1 MNGPAAERLATAL
14 GGLHP
19 DHFRIARAALWVL
32 LFTFA
37 AKLAVAAREIVLAWR
52 FGRGPEVD
60 AYNLALTLS
69 TWLPLALVAVMTV
82 VLVPALVRANLE
94 KASTR
99 QRFLRELNGAA
110 VVAGLGMSIVT
121 WVAAPW
127 LVRAFAFG
135 LPESTRDLVRGML
148 GSFAPI
154 ALLTVLVGVYTTR
167 LQAAN
172 DHRYAIAEGF
182 PPFGVVLLV
191 LAWEAGDAGP
201 LIVGTLAGFA
211 LQVWWLARQ
220 SREPG
225 SSRLQVSVS
234 LQSPQWKGLW
244 RGALVMAIGQFA
256 MSFTLPIDQWFAAN
270 VGSGAIAT
278 LGYANRIISL
288 GMALGATVIS
298 RATLPIFSEG
308 IARGDNERIRRYA
321 LGWAGSM
328 LLLGIAGAVLLW
340 LLAPWLVALL
350 FERGAFSSA
359 DTQAVAEALRWG
371 VWQLPPYLAGL
382 VLVSQLAS
390 ESRYQLI
397 GAIGSGNIILKLVGT
412 SVLVQRFGLNGILL
426 ATVVMYVLSALLCW
440 YAVVRT
446 PVQRV
451 RVSG

>member
-1 MNGPAAERLATAL
+1 MNGPAAARLATAL
-14 GGLHP
+14 GRLHP

-69 TWLPLALVAVMTV
+69 TWLPLALVSVMTV
-82 VLVPALVRANLE
+82 VLVPALVRVNLE

-99 QRFLRELNGAA
+99 QSFLRELSGAA
-110 VVAGLGMSIVT
+110 VVAGLSMSIVT

-127 LVRAFAFG
+127 LVQAFAYG
-135 LPESTRDLVRGML
+135 LPEATRDLVRGML

-154 ALLTVLVGVYTTR
+154 ALLTVLVGIYTTR

-172 DHRYAIAEGF
+172 DHRYAIADGF
-182 PPFGVVLLV
+182 PPLVVVLLV
-191 LAWEAGDAGP
+191 LAWQAGDAVP

-211 LQVWWLARQ
+211 LQAWWLARQ
-220 SREPG
+220 SRETC
-225 SSRLQVSVS
+225 SSGPQFSVS
-234 LQSPQWKGLW
+234 LQAPQWKGLW
-244 RGALVMAIGQFA
+244 RGALVLGAGQFA
-256 MSFTLPIDQWFAAN
+256 MSFTQPIDQWFAAH

-288 GMALGATVIS
+288 GMALGATVIA

-328 LLLGIAGAVLLW
+328 LFIGIGGAALIW
-340 LLAPWLVALL
+340 LIAPSLVALL
-350 FERGAFSSA
+350 FERGAFSST
-359 DTQAVAEALRWG
+359 DTHEVAEALRWG
-371 VWQLPPYLAGL
+371 VWQWAPYLAGL
-382 VLVSQLAS
+382 VLVSHLAS
-390 ESRYQLI
+390 EGRYQLI
-397 GAIGSGNIILKLVGT
+397 GAIASANIIIKLCAT
-412 SVLVQRFGLNGILL
+412 SVLVQRLGVNGILL
-426 ATVVMYVLSALLCW
+426 ATVVMYALSASICW
-440 YAVVRT
+440 YAVLRMT
-446 PVQRV
+446 RRSERASP
-451 RVSG
+451 